1 MCLIVF
7 SYQPSADYPFILV
20 ANRDEFYARASA
32 SMGFWQDQPGIL
44 AGRDLEK
51 SGTWLGLHL
60 DGRFA
65 AVTNHRRVTANTTSA
80 KLSRGQLVNA
90 ALLNPHAAEHFIDSV
105 QATAQQYGGYNLL
118 TGDCS
123 GLFFS
128 SNRSGNSDLL
138 QKQKLVPGIYGLC
151 NGSLDTPWPK
161 LVAAKHQLSELI
173 SDSNISSD
181 TLRLLLTD
189 TEFADDPLLP
199 DTGISK
205 EWERSLSAQFIQLEN
220 YGTRAKTIIL
230 QDLTGST
237 KVIEIRYNRDGFVG
251 ESSFEIQLPVFASD
265 HTADSEK
272 CTID

>member
-1 MCLIVF
+1 
-7 SYQPSADYPFILV
+7 
-20 ANRDEFYARASA
+20 
-32 SMGFWQDQPGIL
+32 MGFWQDQPGIL

-90 ALLNPHAAEHFIDSV
+90 TLLSPLGAEHFIDSI
-105 QATAQQYGGYNLL
+105 QTTAQQYGGYNLL
-118 TGDCS
+118 SGDSS

-128 SNRSGNSDLL
+128 SNRSTDSDLL
-138 QKQKLVPGIYGLC
+138 QKQKLQPGIYGLC

-161 LVAAKHQLSELI
+161 LVAAKQQLCELI
-173 SDSNISSD
+173 SQGNISSE
-181 TLRLLLTD
+181 TLALLLTD
-189 TEFADDPLLP
+189 TELADDPLLP

-220 YGTRAKTIIL
+220 YGTRAKTILL
-230 QDLTGST
+230 QDAAGST
-237 KVIEIRYNRDGFVG
+237 QVTEMRYNREGFIG
-251 ESSFEIQLPVFASD
+251 KSSFNIQLPVFASSQD
-265 HTADSEK
+265 
-272 CTID
+272 